1 MNCLVVED
9 CQLNIL
15 VIKSFLKKFD
25 KNLVIE
31 FAENG
36 EIAVEKVLKTDFDV
50 ILMDINMPVM
60 DGITATR
67 IIKKEK
73 PDANVV
79 AVTAV
84 EIDYLKSKNSL
95 ILFNHILFKPLR
107 YEHFVSTMKSM
118 LKDED
123 EVSV

>member
-9 CQLNIL
+9 CDVNIL

-36 EIAVEKVLKTDFDV
+36 EVAVEKFLKTDFDV

-67 IIKKEK
+67 IIKKVN
-73 PDANVV
+73 PDVNVV

-84 EIDYLKSKNSL
+84 ELDYLKSKNSL
-95 ILFNHILFKPLR
+95 SLFNHIMFKPLR
-107 YEHFVSTMKSM
+107 YEHFLSTMKNM
-118 LKDED
+118 FKDEE